1 MEALN
6 SIVNSAVLG
15 ECIIS
20 AGIIRKADR
29 VYGHIDIVADI
40 REAVYIIE
48 NFRRTR
54 DLIRSK
60 NIVSYPAVAV
70 CVRSIV
76 VIEIN
81 NIRRLNDAERR

>member
-40 REAVYIIE
+40 REAVYIFE
-48 NFRRTR
+48 NFLLTR
-54 DLIRSK
+54 DLI
-60 NIVSYPAVAV
+60 
-70 CVRSIV
+70 
-76 VIEIN
+76 
-81 NIRRLNDAERR
+81 